1 MKRIAIFVDAGY
13 VWAQLDALLHGP
25 ARSRDPMGQPALDHQ
40 YLRARL
46 LQEAQAQL
54 PDGDLLR
61 VYWYDTPGPD
71 GKTADHHAID
81 ALDDVKLCLGV
92 PPLAG
97 LMTADLLGLAQ
108 HRAIT
113 HALLLSRDAA
123 LVPGVLA
130 VQAMGMRVHGLS
142 LGEALAA
149 GAELMAELD
158 CKRRWGEAELHSL
171 LTDGP
176 AADAPTPTPA
186 ALLAWAPAPTLTA
199 ALSSFPSLPALT
211 ANGLEASP
219 TRPKPG
225 DVSLATVAQVAH
237 QQMQDG
243 PHAQVFAA
251 LKPGMRALP
260 REIDGAL
267 LAVGRQAL
275 GRTLTEPEKRE
286 LRREFQGVVKRVFE
300 NGLHLS
306 AGQQL
311 VDA

>member
-25 ARSRDPMGQPALDHQ
+25 ASSHGPMDQPALDHQ
-40 YLRARL
+40 HLRVRL

-71 GKTADHHAID
+71 GKTADHRAMD
-81 ALDDVKLCLGV
+81 ALDDVKLRLGV

-97 LMTADLLGLAQ
+97 RMTADLLGLAQ

-113 HALLLSRDAA
+113 HALLVSHDAA

-158 CKRRWGEAELHSL
+158 CKRHWGEAELHSL

-176 AADAPTPTPA
+176 AADAPTPA

-237 QQMQDG
+237 RQMLDG

-267 LAVGRQAL
+267 LAMGRQAL
-275 GRTLTEPEKRE
+275 GRTLTESEKRE
-286 LRREFQGVVKRVFE
+286 LRRELQGVVKRVFE
-300 NGLHLS
+300 NRLHLS